1 MKIFRYILLNF
12 FILLIITAFF
22 EITAFYNICNK
33 YIKESS
39 EETVRMYPPP
49 QNIKNFYFP
58 DNKSYASIDIFNLN
72 FDNEEYLFRKEGEN
86 NDYNKPSILLFGC
99 SFAYGIGLDDNQSFA
114 YKLSRITE
122 RPVYNRAVW
131 ASGIQYFYYLVTDGR
146 IFDSIR
152 VKPEYAI
159 YVYIPEHLERI
170 KKPFHGELNANLN
183 IRYKLEG
190 NNLVLDKTLPLFLYK
205 SALIK
210 TILMHNYYK
219 MADSYTKKEMYDN
232 FALINE
238 LFLQSKA
245 ELEKRY
251 PGIKTVILKYNY
263 DYGYEISEIPFL
275 FDTLKDEG
283 FIVLDTKDLTG
294 KTFDLSYTVSDKYH
308 PNEAA
313 WDLIVPKLV
322 QKLKL

>member
-1 MKIFRYILLNF
+1 
-12 FILLIITAFF
+12 
-22 EITAFYNICNK
+22 
-33 YIKESS
+33 
-39 EETVRMYPPP
+39 
-49 QNIKNFYFP
+49 
-58 DNKSYASIDIFNLN
+58 
-72 FDNEEYLFRKEGEN
+72 
-86 NDYNKPSILLFGC
+86 
-99 SFAYGIGLDDNQSFA
+99 
-114 YKLSRITE
+114 
-122 RPVYNRAVW
+122 
-131 ASGIQYFYYLVTDGR
+131 
-146 IFDSIR
+146 
-152 VKPEYAI
+152 
-159 YVYIPEHLERI
+159 
-170 KKPFHGELNANLN
+170 
-183 IRYKLEG
+183 
-190 NNLVLDKTLPLFLYK
+190 
-205 SALIK
+205 
-210 TILMHNYYK
+210 MHNYYK